1 MRKTFYL
8 IACLAV
14 ILSGCGDAG
23 VQSDVSKNIEIDP
36 ISVQLS
42 VPAVAVGVLVPQ
54 TPPINVNTGQINLS
68 SDEFDEYL
76 EDAERFTINQIA
88 YTIDN
93 FPAGSSAD
101 LDIDMSIQIQGQNL
115 QSLLSIRI
123 DDVQNNPV
131 DVLLFDKDS
140 PGSVNTAAI
149 ASLEQALQS
158 GTSFTVEMTIVGE
171 DVTLQTQDVD
181 FDFIFQFDVT
191 ARVQL
196 DN

>member
-8 IACLAV
+8 IACMALV
-14 ILSGCGDAG
+14 ILGCGDAG
-23 VQSDVSKNIEIDP
+23 VQSDVSKNISIDP

-42 VPAVAVGVLVPQ
+42 VPAVAVGMLVPQ
-54 TPPINVNTGQINLS
+54 TPPIDVNTGQINIS

-76 EDAERFTINQIA
+76 EDAERFTINQIT

-101 LDIDMSIQIQGQNL
+101 LDIDMTIQLQGQNP
-115 QSLLSIRI
+115 QQLLTTRI
-123 DDVQNNPV
+123 DNVQNNPV
-131 DVLLFDKDS
+131 DVLLFDKDA
-140 PGSVNTAAI
+140 PGSVNAAAI
-149 ASLEQALQS
+149 TSLEQALKD
-158 GTSFTVEMTIVGE
+158 GTSFQVAMTIVGE

-181 FDFIFQFDVT
+181 FNFIFKFDVT

-196 DN
+196 VD

>member
-8 IACLAV
+8 IACMALV
-14 ILSGCGDAG
+14 ILGCGDAG
-23 VQSDVSKNIEIDP
+23 VQSDVSKNISIDP

-42 VPAVAVGVLVPQ
+42 VPAVAVGMLVPQ
-54 TPPINVNTGQINLS
+54 TPPIDVNTGQINIS

-76 EDAERFTINQIA
+76 EDAERFTINQIT

-101 LDIDMSIQIQGQNL
+101 LDIDMTIQLQGQNP
-115 QSLLSIRI
+115 QQLLTTRI
-123 DDVQNNPV
+123 DNVQNNPV
-131 DVLLFDKDS
+131 DVLLYDKDA
-140 PGSVNTAAI
+140 PGSVNAAAI
-149 ASLEQALQS
+149 TSLEQALKD
-158 GTSFTVEMTIVGE
+158 GTSFQVAMTIVGE

-181 FDFIFQFDVT
+181 FNFIFKFDVT

-196 DN
+196 VD

>member
-1 MRKTFYL
+1 MRKIFYL
-8 IACLAV
+8 VACCALV
-14 ILSGCGDAG
+14 LTGCGEAG
-23 VQSDVSKNIEIDP
+23 VESDVSKKIAIDP

-42 VPAVAVGVLVPQ
+42 VPAVAVGVLLGQ
-54 TPPINVNTGQINLS
+54 TPPVDVNTGQISLS

-76 EDAERFTINQIA
+76 EDTERFTINEIT

-101 LDIDMSIQIQGQNL
+101 LVIDMTIQLQGQN
-115 QSLLSIRI
+115 SEPLLSIRI

-131 DVLLFDKDS
+131 DVLLYDKNS
-140 PGSVNTAAI
+140 PGSVSTTAI
-149 ASLEQALQS
+149 ANLEQALKD
-158 GTSFTVEMTIVGE
+158 GTSFQVGMSIVGE

-181 FDFIFQFDVT
+181 FDFIFNFDVT

>member
-8 IACLAV
+8 ITCMAIVLW
-14 ILSGCGDAG
+14 GCGDAG
-23 VQSDVSKNIEIDP
+23 VESDISKNIEIDP

-42 VPAVAVGVLVPQ
+42 VPAAAVGVLVGQ
-54 TPPINVNTGQINLS
+54 TPSIDVSTGQINLS

-76 EDAERFTINQIA
+76 DDAERFTINKIA

-101 LDIDMSIQIQGQNL
+101 LVIDISIQLQGQNS
-115 QSLLSIRI
+115 QDLLSIRI
-123 DDVQNNPV
+123 DNVQNNPV
-131 DVLLFDKDS
+131 DVLLFDKNA

-149 ASLEQALQS
+149 ASLEQALKS
-158 GTSFTVEMTIVGE
+158 GTSFSVEMSIVGE
-171 DVTLQTQDVD
+171 DVTLQTEDVD
-181 FDFIFQFDVT
+181 FDFIFKFDVT

-196 DN
+196 VD